1 MVPVVIKIKKA
12 IVSYREDVAL
22 RGVSLEVKAGE
33 LIGIIGPNGA
43 GKTTLLTLVN
53 GLGHLLQGE
62 VWVLGHN
69 LARGCPAALRSK
81 IGYVPQL
88 PVIDPRMPVTAREV
102 VMMGRYGRLG
112 FFRRPGPGD
121 WQVVDRMLEL
131 VGMTALAGRPIG
143 HLSGGEQQRV
153 AIARALAQEPSIL
166 LLDEPTA
173 SLDRRAQQ
181 QILQLVQRIHQERK
195 LTTLMVTHSLVGL
208 TGLCDR
214 LVFMKKGRIWKTG
227 NPEELLQDRVLEQL
241 F

>member
-12 IVSYREDVAL
+12 VVSYREDVAL

-69 LARGCPAALRSK
+69 LARDCPAALRSK

-88 PVIDPRMPVTAREV
+88 PAIEPRMPVTAREV

-153 AIARALAQEPSIL
+153 AIARALAQDPLIL

-195 LTTLMVTHSLVGL
+195 LTTLLVTHSLAGL

-214 LVFMKKGRIWKTG
+214 LVLMKKGRVWKTG
-227 NPEELLQDRVLEQL
+227 NPEELLQDRVLEQI